1 MTGIRST
8 TGLASGLDIGSL
20 VDALIKADRAPAARM
35 ESRITALQSTQAGLG
50 QLQAQLLGMTTA
62 VNSLN
67 DRNTFS
73 ALSIQN
79 SDPSQVAVTTKTSS
93 IAGTYQFQAIQLATS
108 HRVTSKGYSD
118 PNSQLGVSGQITV
131 RRGSTVSR
139 PVKLDLLNNGQ
150 GVRRGQIQITDR
162 SGTSATIDLRTA
174 VTAQDVVDAIN
185 NAAVGVTASVNG
197 GQFVLTDTTGQSGTL
212 SVTEVNGGKAAQD
225 LGILQSVSS
234 NSLTGSTVLTVTDQ
248 FTLNLLNDGNGVRQI
263 ANANELRVNL
273 ASGSQVEVD
282 LDGASTIQDVLS
294 KLNTAGQTGNTFT
307 AALVNDR
314 IEITDNTTG
323 TGTFSVESL
332 SGSNAAEVLGLNRA
346 ASGATLTGGKLVAGL
361 NSVLLKNLRGG
372 QGITQLGSVSLTDR
386 TGATATV
393 DLSAAET
400 LDDVLT
406 AINDAPLA
414 LQAERSANGTGI
426 VVRDT
431 SGSTTSNLIIA
442 DVAAGTVA
450 ADLGITINAASDQTT
465 ATSLNLRSINEAT
478 SLDRYTL
485 TGNRVSTGSF
495 KITDAAGNT
504 GIVNVTGTTRTV
516 GDVLDKIR
524 ATGLNLTAK
533 LNSTGDGIELIDNS
547 GGTGTL
553 AVSDLVGRAATDL
566 RLTATATTGTDGK
579 QRINAQQAIV
589 VNVAATDT
597 LSGIATKIS
606 LVGGLARATV
616 ESTGA
621 TLNGYRLAIQSTAT
635 GDGGRFQVEESGLN
649 LNLDTAD
656 LGRDAVLRVGGQDSA
671 GTILSSST
679 NTFSNAVG
687 GLDVTAL
694 KVGTSPA
701 TVIASPDTQR
711 IQTAL
716 QNFVT
721 SYNAYIDKATDLT
734 KFDTNTQKRG
744 TLQGSTTPLNIQL
757 KLNALI
763 NKVTGSATS
772 SVKSLADV
780 GVRLST
786 GGKLAFDSSKLTT
799 ALQNNPNDVRTF
811 FTDTN
816 TGLGKSFKTALDQ
829 LNDSTT
835 GSLTAEVNSVGKTIT
850 TLQTRVDQFDDQLAV
865 RRQRLELR
873 FTRMETIISGLQS
886 QQGTLTTLTSVLANL
901 RASTSG

>member
-20 VDALIKADRAPAARM
+20 VDAIIKAERAPAARM

-67 DRNTFS
+67 DRSTFS

-79 SDPSQVAVTTKTSS
+79 SDPAQVAITTKTSS
-93 IAGTYQFQAIQLATS
+93 IAGTYQFQALQLATS
-108 HRVTSKGYSD
+108 HRATSKGYSD
-118 PNSQLGVSGQITV
+118 PASQLGMTGQITV
-131 RRGSTVSR
+131 RRGSSLSR
-139 PVKLDLLNNGQ
+139 PVKLDLLNSGQ

-162 SGTSATIDLRTA
+162 SGTSATVDLRSA
-174 VTAQDVVDAIN
+174 VTAQDVVDTIN

-197 GQFVLTDTTGQSGTL
+197 GQFILSDTTGQTGTL
-212 SVTEVNGGKAAQD
+212 SVTEVGSGKAAQD
-225 LGILQSVSS
+225 LGLLQSVSS
-234 NSLTGSTVLTVTDQ
+234 STLAGSTVLNVTDQ
-248 FTLNLLNDGNGVRQI
+248 FTLNLLNDGNGLRQV

-273 ASGSQVEVD
+273 ASGSQVEVN
-282 LDGASTIQDVLS
+282 LDGVSTVQDVLS
-294 KLNTAGQTGNTFT
+294 KLNTAGQTGSTFT

-314 IEITDNTTG
+314 IVITDNTTG
-323 TGTFSVESL
+323 TGTLSVESL
-332 SGSNAAEVLGLNRA
+332 SGSNAAEVLGLNKS
-346 ASGATLTGGKLVAGL
+346 ASGTTLTGGRLVAGL

-372 QGITQLGSVSLTDR
+372 QGIAQLGSVSLTDR
-386 TGATATV
+386 TGASATI
-393 DLSAAET
+393 DLSGAET
-400 LDDVLT
+400 LDDVLS
-406 AINDAPLA
+406 AINDSPLA

-426 VVRDT
+426 VVRDK

-442 DVAAGTVA
+442 DVGAGTVA
-450 ADLGITINAASDQTT
+450 ADLGIAINAAADQTT
-465 ATSLNLRSINEAT
+465 ATTLNLRSINEAT

-485 TGNRVSTGSF
+485 AGNRVATGSF
-495 KITDAAGNT
+495 KITDAAGNS
-504 GIVNVTGTTRTV
+504 GIVNITGSTRTV

-524 ATGLNLTAK
+524 ATGLAVTAR

-547 GGTGTL
+547 GGTGTF
-553 AVSDLVGRAATDL
+553 AVTELGGRTAADL
-566 RLTATATTGTDGK
+566 RLTTAATTGTDGK
-579 QRINAQQAIV
+579 QRISAQQAIV
-589 VNVAATDT
+589 VNVAATDS
-597 LSGIATKIS
+597 LGGIAAKIS
-606 LVGGLARATV
+606 LVGGLARASV

-621 TLNGYRLAIQSTAT
+621 TLNGYRLAIQSTVT
-635 GDGGRFQVEESGLN
+635 GDAGRFQVEESGLS
-649 LNLDTAD
+649 LSLDTAD

-671 GTILSSST
+671 ATILSSSN
-679 NTFSNAVG
+679 NTFTNAVG

-694 KVGTSPA
+694 KVGTTPA

-711 IQTAL
+711 IQTTL
-716 QNFVT
+716 QSFVT
-721 SYNAYIDKATDLT
+721 AYNAYIDKAAELT
-734 KFDTNTQKRG
+734 KFDTTTQKRG

-763 NKVTGSATS
+763 NKVTGSASS

-799 ALQNNPNDVRTF
+799 ALQNNSSDVRTF
-811 FTDTN
+811 FSDTN
-816 TGLGKSFKTALDQ
+816 TGFGKSFKTALDQ

-835 GSLTAEVNSVGKTIT
+835 GTLTAEVNSVGKTVT
-850 TLQTRVDQFDDQLAV
+850 QLQDRVDQFDDQLAV

-901 RASTSG
+901 RASTSS